1 MTTSTSSA
9 FKVNLIKTNQQKTNM
24 HEENH
29 HCVKKIF
36 LKIGEWVMDMC
47 YAQIGWGKQIRKNI
61 SYIIIL
67 KGYESINIQYLNE
80 EINFEVKTSTLIKK
94 QRYLRVSLNIHY
106 FIQNSCF

>member
-1 MTTSTSSA
+1 MTASTSSA

-47 YAQIGWGKQIRKNI
+47 YAQIGWGK
-61 SYIIIL
+61 
-67 KGYESINIQYLNE
+67 
-80 EINFEVKTSTLIKK
+80 
-94 QRYLRVSLNIHY
+94 
-106 FIQNSCF
+106 